1 MKFALVGNQ
10 NCGKT
15 TLFNQLTGSNQH
27 VGNFPGVTVD
37 SKSGVVKKHD
47 DCVIVD
53 LPGIYSLRPYTT
65 EEIVTRDFIL
75 NEKPDGIINIVD
87 ATTIERNL
95 YLTTQLMTMDIP
107 MVIALNMMDEVRG
120 NGGTVDIQKMSD
132 MMGCPVVPISAAKNE
147 GVDELIDV
155 VIKTAKEQIKPKVK
169 DICESDSPVHRCL
182 HSAIHLIEDHAKSA
196 GISGRFAAMNLIT
209 TGGDFDK
216 RLNLDENEKELLE
229 HSVVEME
236 NDTGLDRDAAMASMT
251 YDFIEKVSRECVVK
265 PHESKERLKSE
276 KIDKVLTN
284 KYGAI
289 PLFILIMA
297 AIYLLTFQVLGKYI
311 GLGIET
317 GIDALDKVVVKGL
330 TKFGTNP
337 AIIDFLDKGLFG
349 GLGAVV
355 SLLPYIVVMFMFLS
369 LLEDSGYMARVAFI
383 MDKPLRKLGLS
394 GRSFVP
400 IIVGFGCSVPAIMS
414 TRTLASE
421 RDRKMTIGLIPFIS
435 CSAKAVVYYAVV
447 NCGVFKWWQ
456 QSLIIVGLYVFGIVL
471 GILTA
476 FVSGKLIFKGKP
488 VPFVMELPNYRLP
501 SAKSVLLL
509 MWEKSKDFL
518 TRAFTVIF
526 LATLVVWFLQAYNS
540 RIIFITDGVE
550 DNVSLLEHIGNF
562 LAPVFKPLG
571 MNDGKIV
578 SALIAG
584 FTAKEAVVSTIE
596 MLAGS
601 GGMTALFTSVPAFL
615 SFLTSVL
622 LYTPCVATVATMRK
636 ELGSVWKTAVVVVY
650 QCALAW
656 VCSCIVYQIAA
667 AC

>member
-297 AIYLLTFQVLGKYI
+297 AIYLLTFQVIGKYI
-311 GLGIET
+311 GLGIEL

-540 RIIFITDGVE
+540 RIIFITDGVK

-615 SFLTSVL
+615 SFLTFVL